1 MFDGTC
7 ILGSRGKLL
16 EGGGGGIAQK
26 SLNEGIKMNG
36 ESAMKRGPS
45 TEEMK
50 RNFADPPIS
59 CRPHTRWWWM
69 GNAITKEDLTW
80 QLEQMHE
87 KGIGGVEQVTMEPVY
102 EKGNV
107 PYLSEEHLDLLVHAV
122 GEARKRGME
131 FSLNFGG
138 PGWVIGGAWVKPA
151 DRSKN
156 MVPTAVRLSGGRRY
170 SGELPT
176 RVGEVPRTGDLP
188 ARDVGPEDR
197 LLAVVAAK
205 LVDGRLEESSLV
217 DLTSKVKG
225 RSLRWYVPRGEWQLM
240 AFWLMHTGQGHAI
253 DHFDK
258 KAMERYCEFLGG
270 TFRKAFGREFGRTV
284 ESLFIDSFEVDLLH
298 NGIYWSDGL
307 LAGFREFK
315 GYDLTRYL
323 PAIWWDV
330 GTITPK
336 IRYDVNEYLHH
347 VGLDAFFR
355 TFLDWCEKNRVKG
368 RIQPYGFATDIL
380 QGAGMAHIPE
390 MEITAGEKDS
400 VPWFD
405 TRIGPKKYVAS
416 GARLYGRNVVSV
428 EAYTYIH
435 WETYRA
441 TLEELKIASD
451 DFLRNGANKFYN
463 HGYTCSPER
472 DIAPSRRF
480 ESEVLISHTNVWW
493 KYHRLLSDYVARC
506 CYLLRQGRPMAD
518 VAVYLPL
525 ANQWTLDVRNPR
537 RWTRNFDW
545 GSLGKLLMA
554 NGYDFDLV
562 NDDVLLKHARM
573 EDGVIRVRDLEYRI
587 LLLPNIRSMPLETL
601 ERVRDWVHGGGAAV
615 ALERVPESSVG
626 LRDYERKDAAV
637 RAIAQEMFDLPSW
650 RVNETARRDYG
661 RGTTYHIRHVIDRQD
676 VLEWHASALDP
687 FLNVLRRHVG
697 PDLGIDFVKEGIRE
711 NEGLSFIHRR
721 LADKEI
727 YFVTNIQDRAIDMLV
742 SFRVAGKAP
751 SEWNPHTGEV
761 GWIPEYEERNGVTWI
776 PLRMRPYESTFIV
789 FGEPPGLARHVTGT
803 SFSRVLN
810 VDDREIE
817 ALATHNGVHTVRL
830 DDGALLRK
838 VVTGIPQPYAIDGE
852 WQLELEGVGFQR
864 VVLALPRLTSLT
876 DDPRTKHF
884 SGTARYQIEFR
895 MPSDYL
901 ADGLRLELDPGLVG
915 NIAEVELNGRHVGVS
930 WMRGQGLDVTGLV
943 KAGCNLLAIDVT
955 NTLINRVSGL
965 KDLPPVPEH
974 LRARYGNDLRARTS
988 GSRRL
993 IGYEPLPNSGLL
1005 GPVLIKAARRVAIP
1019 LARQS

>member
-1 MFDGTC
+1 MK
-7 ILGSRGKLL
+7 SSGKV
-16 EGGGGGIAQK
+16 
-26 SLNEGIKMNG
+26 IKMSSR
-36 ESAMKRGPS
+36 SAVKRSPS
-45 TEEMK
+45 TEEM
-50 RNFADPPIS
+50 RRSFADPPAS

-69 GNAITKEDLTW
+69 GNAITKEDISW

-122 GEARKRGME
+122 AEAKKRGME

-138 PGWVIGGAWVKPA
+138 PGWVIGGAWVEPP

-156 MVPTAVRLSGGRRY
+156 MVPTAIRLSGGRWF

-188 ARDVGPEDR
+188 ARDVGSGDR
-197 LLAVVAAK
+197 LLAVVAGR
-205 LVDGRLEESSLV
+205 LVNGRLEESSLV
-217 DLTSKVKG
+217 DLTSRVKG
-225 RSLRWYVPRGEWQLM
+225 RSLRWQVPKGEWQLM

-258 KAMERYCEFLGG
+258 NAMERYCEFLGG
-270 TFRKAFGREFGRTV
+270 TFRKAFGSEFGRTV

-307 LAGFREFK
+307 LAGFRKFK
-315 GYDLTRYL
+315 GYGLTRYL

-330 GTITPK
+330 GSITPK

-355 TFLDWCEKNRVKG
+355 TFLDWCEGNGVMG

-380 QGAGMAHIPE
+380 QGAGMTHIPE
-390 MEITAGEKDS
+390 MEITAGEKDA

-416 GARLYGRNVVSV
+416 GAHLYGRNVVSV

-435 WETYRA
+435 WESYRE

-480 ESEVLISHTNVWW
+480 QAEVLISHTNIWW
-493 KYHRLLSDYVARC
+493 RYYRLLSDYVARC
-506 CYLLRQGRPMAD
+506 SYLLRQGRVVAD

-525 ANQWTLDVRNPR
+525 ANQWALDVRNPR
-537 RWTRNFDW
+537 RWTRGFDW
-545 GSLGKLLMA
+545 GSLEKLLTA

-573 EDGVIRVRDLEYRI
+573 VDGVIRIRDLEYRI
-587 LLLPNIRSMPLETL
+587 LLLPNIKAMPLETL
-601 ERVRDWVHGGGAAV
+601 GRIRDWVRGGGV
-615 ALERVPESSVG
+615 VIALERVPECSVG
-626 LRDYERKDAAV
+626 LDDYERKDSAV
-637 RAIAQEMFDLPSW
+637 RAIAGEMFDTPAW
-650 RVNETARRDYG
+650 RVNETAPRDYG
-661 RGTTYHIRHVIDRQD
+661 RGRTYHIHNVIDRHD

-687 FLNVLRRHVG
+687 FLNVLRQYVR
-697 PDLGIDFVKEGIRE
+697 PDLGIDFVKEAIRE
-711 NEGLSFIHRR
+711 NEGLCFIHRR
-721 LADKEI
+721 LPDKEI
-727 YFVTNIQDRAIDMLV
+727 YFVTNIQDKAIDMRV
-742 SFRVAGKAP
+742 AFRVTGKAP
-751 SEWNPHTGEV
+751 TEWNPHTGEV
-761 GWIPEYEERNGVTWI
+761 RCIPEYEDRDGATWI
-776 PLRMRPYESTFIV
+776 PLRMGPYDSTFII
-789 FGEPPGLARHVTGT
+789 FDGEVEEARHVPRS
-803 SFSRVLN
+803 SFDRVLK
-810 VDDREIE
+810 VEDEGVE
-817 ALATHNGVHTVRL
+817 ALAVRNGVHHLRF
-830 DDGALLRK
+830 DDGTCLTS
-838 VVTGIPQPYAIDGE
+838 VVDGIPQPYVIDGD
-852 WQLELEGVGFQR
+852 WQLVLEGKGFPR
-864 VVLALPRLTSLT
+864 LALNLSGLSSWT
-876 DDPRTKHF
+876 DDLRTRHF
-884 SGTARYQIEFR
+884 SGTGRYRIEFQI
-895 MPSDYL
+895 PPAYL
-901 ADGLRLELDPGLVG
+901 ADTLQLGLDLGTVG
-915 NIAEVELNGRHVGVS
+915 NIAEVSLNGSDVGVR
-930 WMRGQGLDVTGLV
+930 WMRGRILDISGLV
-943 KAGCNLLAIDVT
+943 RPGHNVLSIDVT

-965 KDLPPVPEH
+965 KELPPVPGH
-974 LRARYGNDLRARTS
+974 LRARYGGDLGAKAS

-993 IGYEPLPNSGLL
+993 IGYEPLPVSGLL
-1005 GPVLIKAARRVAIP
+1005 GPVMVKAARRVVMP
-1019 LARQS
+1019 LP